1 MAVLKSGEVF
11 STEAQV
17 ITLAGMRWHGMDVR
31 CTNDPVTGNPMLLVN
46 ENDITDRQQTETA
59 LQKSE
64 TRLSEAQR
72 VAHIGNW
79 EWEVSTGKITWSP
92 EQFEIVGRD
101 RALGEPT
108 YEENLRLYHPESAK
122 QLHLVVQR
130 ALTGGEPYLLRLKIV
145 CPNGS
150 IRHTEARGQAQ
161 LNAEGQVIRLFGTS
175 QDITDL
181 VKAETELR
189 EMSIALANAVEGISR
204 LDIFGRYITVN
215 QAYGNI
221 VGYQPEEMVGMNW
234 QKTVHPEDLDMMR
247 AAYQKMLAEG
257 RVEVEARGI
266 RKDGSIFYKQLVMLA
281 AYDSQ
286 ERSIGHHC
294 FMKDI
299 TDRKQAEAALQQ
311 EFQRLGIVIAT
322 QQEIAIRNPNLDA
335 VMAVIAERTQ
345 DLTRADGAV
354 IEILEGDELVY
365 RAASG
370 IVSAYVGLRL
380 KVGTSLSGKC
390 IETGQIMLC
399 EDSET
404 DARVNLAACQRIGLR
419 SMVVVPL
426 FYQDDRVG
434 VLKVLSAT
442 PSAFTESD
450 IQTLQLMAGFLASSL
465 HLASEFDAKNILLS
479 QLQESEERY
488 RSVITS
494 MTEGV
499 VLQLANGQIT
509 ACNASAERILGLTP
523 EQMMGRTSVDLDWR
537 IVREDG

>member
-11 STEAQV
+11 STDAQV
-17 ITLAGMRWHGMDVR
+17 ITLAGIRWHGIDVR
-31 CTNDPVTGNPMLLVN
+31 CTKDPVTGNPMLVVN
-46 ENDITDRQQTETA
+46 EKDITDRQQTETA

-72 VAHIGNW
+72 VAHIGSW
-79 EWEVSTGKITWSP
+79 EFDVIAGTITWSP
-92 EQFEIVGRD
+92 ELFEIMGRS

-108 YEENLRLYHPESAK
+108 YEEHLRLYHPESAQ
-122 QLHLVVQR
+122 QLQMVVQR
-130 ALTGGEPYLLRLKIV
+130 TLSRGEPYLLRLRV
-145 CPNGS
+145 VHPNGS
-150 IRHTEARGQAQ
+150 IRHTEARGQAE

-181 VKAETELR
+181 VQAETELR

-286 ERSIGHHC
+286 ERAIGHHC

-299 TDRKQAEAALQQ
+299 TARKQAEAALQQ
-311 EFQRLGIVIAT
+311 EFQRLAVVIAT
-322 QQEIAIRNPNLDA
+322 QQEITIRNPNLDA

-354 IEILEGDELVY
+354 IEILEGDEFVY

-370 IVSAYVGLRL
+370 IVTAYVGLRL
-380 KVGTSLSGKC
+380 KVGKSLSGKC
-390 IETGQIMLC
+390 IATGQIMLC

-404 DARVNLAACQRIGLR
+404 DVRVDRAACQRIGLR

-426 FYQDDRVG
+426 FYQKDRVG
-434 VLKVLSAT
+434 VLKVVSAT
-442 PSAFTESD
+442 PSSFTESD

-465 HLASEFDAKNILLS
+465 HLASEFDAKNIL
-479 QLQESEERY
+479 
-488 RSVITS
+488 
-494 MTEGV
+494 
-499 VLQLANGQIT
+499 
-509 ACNASAERILGLTP
+509 
-523 EQMMGRTSVDLDWR
+523 
-537 IVREDG
+537 